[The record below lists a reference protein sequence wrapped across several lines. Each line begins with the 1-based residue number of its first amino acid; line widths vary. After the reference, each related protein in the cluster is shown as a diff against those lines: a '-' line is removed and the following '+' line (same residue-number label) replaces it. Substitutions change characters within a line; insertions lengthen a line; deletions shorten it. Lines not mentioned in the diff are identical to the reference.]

1 MVRKNCFD
9 GLFCFKGDEV
19 DNICVHKLDWTS
31 TKTKEYLNKKK
42 MVWKR
47 LSKKVYFFFAIQ
59 FRRLVRLWAVT
70 IKTFLMVKKKFL
82 SQKILLTQN
91 ILRHENILKVRKI
104 LTTQNVSAKK
114 IQTRQN
120 NLVVQKILTS
130 QNILLMAFLVK
141 LLFTFSHS
149 GKKWTA
155 IFSLFLKIFPARGI

>member
-59 FRRLVRLWAVT
+59 FRRLVRLRAVT
-70 IKTFLMVKKKFL
+70 IKFFLMVKKHFK
-82 SQKILLTQN
+82 SKILLTQN

-104 LTTQNVSAKK
+104 LTTQNVSVKK
-114 IQTRQN
+114 ILTRQN

-130 QNILLMAFLVK
+130 QNILLMVFFVK